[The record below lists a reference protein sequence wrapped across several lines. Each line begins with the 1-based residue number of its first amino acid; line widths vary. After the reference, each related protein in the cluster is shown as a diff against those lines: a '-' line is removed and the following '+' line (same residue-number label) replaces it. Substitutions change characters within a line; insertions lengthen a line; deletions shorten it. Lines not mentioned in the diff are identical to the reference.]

1 MDINRTLYD
10 VPTSL
15 LDMLVSHSDKS
26 ATLLKIN
33 CQWGRSVSA
42 SVSGVIAS
50 KATGRV
56 TPCKCI
62 YPGVETKSSFIGEL
76 ECLFRIILS
85 RVAIHVSYSCA

>member
-15 LDMLVSHSDKS
+15 LDMLVSHSDKL
-26 ATLLKIN
+26 ANLLKIT

-42 SVSGVIAS
+42 SVWGVIAS

-62 YPGVETKSSFIGEL
+62 YPGVETTSSFIGEL

-85 RVAIHVSYSCA
+85 RVDIHVSYSCA